1 MDKVINN
8 NLLRAI
14 IWRAKLE
21 DKYSEQWISSQK
33 TEPGPEFEAQL
44 RKYPTAKE
52 ENLCSSWSVSF
63 DNYYAVPDLCFLFTS
78 SLSESFY

>member
-8 NLLRAI
+8 NLLRPI

-33 TEPGPEFEAQL
+33 TEPGPVGEAQL
-44 RKYPTAKE
+44 REYPTAKE
-52 ENLCSSWSVSF
+52 ENLCSS
-63 DNYYAVPDLCFLFTS
+63 
-78 SLSESFY
+78 